1 MMSDESQ
8 PSRRY
13 DYIDFSLEIREGD
26 DRNRY
31 VIAAS
36 SPEGE
41 VQEQTRLPFDAWEL
55 KDKLNEVEVALL
67 RSMGLRRRIG
77 TPEEET
83 IRAFGRALFETLFVG
98 DVDAYYRMSLREA
111 RRQNRG
117 LRLKLRVGPP
127 ELSTL
132 PWEFIYDP
140 RRDYVGLSSRTPLV
154 RYPDVPQPI
163 ERLTVTPPLSIL
175 GMVTSPQGLPQL
187 DIAHEKRLV
196 EEALRGL
203 QSEGL
208 VELTWLGGQTWNDLK
223 RAMRRGTWHVF
234 HFIGHGGF
242 DPETEEGAIA
252 LSDAEGRLHLLGA
265 NDLALLLDDHLPFLR
280 LVFLNSCEGAKG
292 SPRDPFSSTATT
304 LVRSGIPAVVAMQY
318 EITDEAAI
326 DFSRA
331 FYEALADGLPVDA
344 AVAEARTAV
353 KIMSA
358 LEWGS
363 PVLYM
368 RSPNGRIFDIKS
380 VNRHP
385 AGWRRENAVALQ
397 ESREPTDEEER
408 QPGKHLNGHEPSLS
422 IDADT

>member
-1 MMSDESQ
+1 MIDDS
-8 PSRRY
+8 PSGRRY
-13 DYIDFSLEIREGD
+13 DYIDFSLEIREGS
-26 DRNRY
+26 DRNKY
-31 VIAAS
+31 VVAVT

-41 VQEQTRLPFDAWEL
+41 VQEETRFPFDEWQL
-55 KDKLNEVEVALL
+55 KDKLKEVEVALL

-83 IRAFGRALFETLFVG
+83 IRGFGRALFETVFVG

-111 RRQNRG
+111 SRQNRG

-196 EEALRGL
+196 EEALKGL
-203 QSEGL
+203 REEGL

-223 RAMRRGTWHVF
+223 RAMRRGPWHVF

-242 DPETEEGAIA
+242 DPVTEEGAIA
-252 LSDAEGRLHLLGA
+252 LSDTEGRKHLLGA

-318 EITDEAAI
+318 EITDESAI

-353 KIMSA
+353 KIRSA

-380 VNRHP
+380 ASELSADRHHSGAQ
-385 AGWRRENAVALQ
+385 AGRINE
-397 ESREPTDEEER
+397 EPTEEEER